1 MNVTSV
7 EEQMISLQLRT
18 KLPRSNT
25 KYTVPLP
32 YDKSISYTKVKTDT
46 RAIHHCRNLLLQ
58 YWSKC
63 INDSTFPYHSLLA
76 KTYFVYLASLHFYF
90 F

>member
-46 RAIHHCRNLLLQ
+46 RAREGGWGSPL
-58 YWSKC
+58 
-63 INDSTFPYHSLLA
+63 
-76 KTYFVYLASLHFYF
+76 
-90 F
+90 